1 MYKQVHFSS
10 INLYKLLIKVR
21 EGYIALVTNDQCTKK
36 NEECS
41 NSGKSTYHKR
51 SDITALLTNSQDS
64 AGKIKT
70 LERELRQSRANLA
83 LKQNGQTSNPP
94 SGKTIHALYS

>member
-41 NSGKSTYHKR
+41 NSGKSTYHKC
-51 SDITALLTNSQDS
+51 SNIAALLANHQDS
-64 AGKIKT
+64 AGKIRT
-70 LERELRQSRANLA
+70 LERELRQSCVNLA
-83 LKQNGQTSNPP
+83 SK
-94 SGKTIHALYS
+94 